1 MAIVEFKNFS
11 FGYSKEKNI
20 LFDIN
25 IEVIPGEF
33 VLLCGPSGSGKTTL
47 LSNIKK
53 EIRPRGVRK
62 GSVLFMGTDVKDL
75 DEGRSA
81 CEIGFLFQN
90 PDDQIVS
97 DTVLQEI
104 AFPLENIGLPTAEI
118 RNRVAEMAAFFGL
131 DKYLHK
137 NVDELSGGQKQL
149 VNLCSLLVLKPH
161 LLLLDEPTSQL
172 DPITA
177 YNFLS
182 ILRRLNEEFSIT
194 IMATEHKIDNIFPF
208 VDKIV
213 FLEDGRVKYMDEPR
227 EVCSQAWKSSIF
239 QNYLPSVAK
248 IHFMLCSK
256 YPALQA
262 VKTPLNIR
270 EGRRELNLLD
280 EKLES
285 TDRASL
291 HDFKDQESDK
301 NREPKISEVEISPS
315 QLKKSPDI
323 LIKCEDVWF
332 GYVKENI
339 VLKGIFMDINPGEFI
354 SIIGGNGAGKTT
366 LLQIIAGILK
376 PKKGKINYK
385 KGISLGYVHQNPM
398 IHFWHETV
406 EEELFDPSQ
415 KHFEEHFEAS
425 TLKIHLKSNDPPFF
439 NKIFGRFS
447 SDSSDVR
454 TANSFRSKEEVEKIV
469 KFFGIG
475 ELLDKHPYDC
485 SGGEQ
490 QKIAIAKAL
499 LKKPDVLILDEPTK
513 GLDPVSKLQLA
524 GKLKKLQEDGLTII
538 MTTHD
543 IAFAAEYC
551 ERCIML
557 FDGAVQVDNVP
568 KAVFSSNNFYTTFV
582 NRMVKDFLPD
592 SVTLKDVREKW
603 II

>member
-11 FGYSKEKNI
+11 FSYTEQENVLSNI
-20 LFDIN
+20 NL
-25 IEVIPGEF
+25 EVQPGEF

-47 LSNIKK
+47 LTNIKK
-53 EIRPRGVRK
+53 EIRPNGIRGGDVF
-62 GSVLFMGTDVKDL
+62 FMGTNIKDL
-75 DEGRSA
+75 DDKRSA

-104 AFPLENIGLPTAEI
+104 AFPLENIGLPTGEI
-118 RNRVAEMAAFFGL
+118 RNRIAEMAAFFGL

-137 NVDELSGGQKQL
+137 NVNELSGGQKQL

-172 DPITA
+172 DPISA
-177 YNFLS
+177 YDFLS

-208 VDKIV
+208 VDKAI
-213 FLEDGRVKYMDEPR
+213 FLDKGIVKYVDKPR
-227 EVCSQAWKSSIF
+227 TVCSQVWKNSIF
-239 QNYLPSVAK
+239 QNYLPAVTK
-248 IHFMLCSK
+248 IHFMLRSK
-256 YPALQA
+256 YPDLES
-262 VKTPLNIR
+262 VETPLNIR
-270 EGRRELNLLD
+270 EGRRELNFLE

-285 TDRASL
+285 TNKTRL
-291 HDFKDQESDK
+291 HNFESPEIENSHPNK
-301 NREPKISEVEISPS
+301 KKSSEV
-315 QLKKSPDI
+315 
-323 LIKCEDVWF
+323 LIKCENIWF

-339 VLKGIFMDINPGEFI
+339 VLKGVFMDINRGEFLNI
-354 SIIGGNGAGKTT
+354 VGGNGVGKTT

-376 PKKGKINYK
+376 PKKGKVNYK
-385 KGISLGYVHQNPM
+385 KCLKLGYVHQNPI
-398 IHFWHETV
+398 IHFMHETV
-406 EEELFDPSQ
+406 REELFGLPQNPSGDILTLGKQ
-415 KHFEEHFEAS
+415 GKIDLNHPSGFKKFFGHFSE
-425 TLKIHLKSNDPPFF
+425 
-439 NKIFGRFS
+439 
-447 SDSSDVR
+447 SDIKPNTHTVNCFISE
-454 TANSFRSKEEVEKIV
+454 KEVDEFV
-469 KFFGIG
+469 KFFGISK
-475 ELLDKHPYDC
+475 LLDKHPYDC

-490 QKIAIAKAL
+490 QKIVIVKEL

-513 GLDPVSKLQLA
+513 GLDPVSKIHLA
-524 GKLKKLQEDGLTII
+524 DKLKKLQENGLTII

-557 FDGAVQVDNVP
+557 FDGNIQVDNVP
-568 KAVFSSNNFYTTFV
+568 KAVFSSNTFYTTFV

-592 SVTLKDVREKW
+592 SITLKDVKEKW